1 MSRPAQRC
9 LQDVP
14 PFSFDLVRQTIAEDL
29 GHDPRTLFR
38 SIDEV
43 PLSAASVGQVHAVVL
58 PDGRKAV
65 VKLLRPGIVGRMNR
79 DLRVANV
86 MAKLAM
92 RTDIGRRAN
101 AVGMVR
107 DLHRVTNQELNTA
120 LEAHRQDGFR
130 SHLHDFGDNW
140 MVTAPEV
147 IWDYCGPHMIC
158 MERVVGVPM
167 DDFEAHARMG
177 FDAESNLR
185 RGMKAWLEAMVLHG
199 PFHGD
204 LHAGNIWALEDGRA
218 CFLDFGIMGDF
229 SPEWRQM
236 VRDILYTFMVD
247 HDFARIVAGY
257 KRLGVIRGDLGGDE
271 ELGAMLSMVFQPI
284 MASRMEE
291 LQFAELF
298 QQSLVLSEQMGD
310 ISAPQELTL
319 LGKQFLYFERYVKGI
334 APHYQMVRDPFLIKN
349 IFPDEAARLM
359 DELRAAGSSMPVDPD
374 EDVVPAP

>member
-1 MSRPAQRC
+1 
-9 LQDVP
+9 
-14 PFSFDLVRQTIAEDL
+14 
-29 GHDPRTLFR
+29 
-38 SIDEV
+38 
-43 PLSAASVGQVHAVVL
+43 
-58 PDGRKAV
+58 
-65 VKLLRPGIVGRMNR
+65 
-79 DLRVANV
+79 
-86 MAKLAM
+86 
-92 RTDIGRRAN
+92 
-101 AVGMVR
+101 
-107 DLHRVTNQELNTA
+107 
-120 LEAHRQDGFR
+120 
-130 SHLHDFGDNW
+130 
-140 MVTAPEV
+140 
-147 IWDYCGPHMIC
+147 
-158 MERVVGVPM
+158 
-167 DDFEAHARMG
+167 
-177 FDAESNLR
+177 
-185 RGMKAWLEAMVLHG
+185 
-199 PFHGD
+199 
-204 LHAGNIWALEDGRA
+204 
-218 CFLDFGIMGDF
+218 
-229 SPEWRQM
+229 M